1 MKNLTK
7 YFVILL
13 FISFAY
19 MAKGQDIIKDYD
31 GIIYKTVKAGTQ
43 TWMAENLK
51 ATHFSI
57 GVTIPNVKEKKQW
70 DSLTTPAYCDV
81 ANNPERSKAQGR
93 LYNWYAV
100 ADKRNVCPSG
110 WHVPSEA
117 EWQVL
122 VNFLSGSKEVNTA
135 LFKVLQDDFRG
146 YDGDFSGIGFGGG
159 GWWSSTPGASETAYF
174 HGVNYDTASKNRLE
188 ARKKFGY
195 SIRCIKS
202 EP

>member
-1 MKNLTK
+1 MKH
-7 YFVILL
+7 FIFLL
-13 FISFAY
+13 FISITFVV
-19 MAKGQDIIKDYD
+19 KSQDIVKDRD
-31 GIIYKTVKAGTQ
+31 GNVYKTVKAGTR

-51 ATHFSI
+51 ATHFSN
-57 GVTIPNVKEKKQW
+57 GEAIPNVKEKKQW
-70 DSLTTPAYCDV
+70 DSLTTAAYCDV
-81 ANNPERSKAQGR
+81 ANNPERSKVPGR

-100 ADKRNVCPSG
+100 ADQRNVCPSG

-122 VNFLSGSKEVNTA
+122 VSFLSGSKEINAA
-135 LFKVLQDDFRG
+135 LFQILQNDFRG
-146 YDGDFSGIGFGGG
+146 YDGDFSGMGYGGG
-159 GWWSSTPGASETAYF
+159 AWWTSTPARQETAYT
-174 HGVNYDTASKNRLE
+174 HGVNYNTASKNRLE

>member
-1 MKNLTK
+1 MKLIAVLLLTLPVNL
-7 YFVILL
+7 VR
-13 FISFAY
+13 
-19 MAKGQDIIKDYD
+19 GQDVVKDYD
-31 GIIYKTVKAGTQ
+31 GNVYKMVKAGSQ

-51 ATHFSI
+51 ATHFSN
-57 GVTIPNVKEKKQW
+57 GQAIPNVKEKKQW
-70 DSLTTPAYCDV
+70 DSLSTAAYCDIS
-81 ANNPERSKAQGR
+81 NDPKRSEVPGR

-100 ADKRNVCPSG
+100 ADQRNVCPSG

-122 VNFLSGSKEVNTA
+122 VKYLSETPGTKELNTS
-135 LFKVLQDDFRG
+135 LFRVLQEDMRY
-146 YDGDFSGIGFGGG
+146 YDGGFSGNGYGGG
-159 GWWSSTPGASETAYF
+159 GWWSSTSAAAETAYY

-188 ARKKFGY
+188 GRKKFGY